1 MSDDFKLRNPRR
13 EEAKSDL
20 DLTSEKENIKMEQ
33 AVQEEEKRQQAKN
46 KKRSKLEASVVYG
59 SIKKISKMMDDYFL
73 DPIIGLLPG
82 VGDFFT
88 PIFAVPFVYVSM
100 FEIKSVPLT
109 LAIIYNTV
117 FDILV
122 GMIPLLGIV
131 IDAFNKGFRKNMRLI
146 TGFVEDDRTV
156 INEVNR
162 KAVMMVVLIC
172 LVCLAIYALVRF
184 AFYALGSAFDFV
196 QGLVQG
202 FI

>member
-1 MSDDFKLRNPRR
+1 MSNDFKLRNSRR
-13 EEAKSDL
+13 EEAMADL
-20 DLTSEKENIKMEQ
+20 DLTGEKENKKMEQ
-33 AVQEEEKRQQAKN
+33 AVQEEERRQQAKN
-46 KKRSKLEASVVYG
+46 LKREKLEASVIYG
-59 SIKKISKMMDDYFL
+59 SIKKISKIMDDYYL

-82 VGDFFT
+82 VGDLFT

-100 FEIKSVPLT
+100 FKIKSISLT

-117 FDILV
+117 FDVLV
-122 GMIPLLGIV
+122 GLIPLLGIV
-131 IDAFNKGFRKNMRLI
+131 IDALNKGFRKNMRLI

-172 LVCLAIYALVRF
+172 LVCLAIYAFVRF
-184 AFYALGSAFDFV
+184 AFYALGCAFDFV